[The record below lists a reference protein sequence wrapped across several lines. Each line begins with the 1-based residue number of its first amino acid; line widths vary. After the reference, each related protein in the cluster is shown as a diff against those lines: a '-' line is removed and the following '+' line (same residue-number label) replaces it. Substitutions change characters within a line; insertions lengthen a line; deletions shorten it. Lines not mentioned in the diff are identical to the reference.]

1 MSANEKLEALL
12 APVVDDLGYEYV
24 GIEYSSN
31 PKNRLLRLYI
41 DRPIDQ
47 QETGIGVDDCEV
59 VSREVS
65 ALLDVEEPISGQYTL
80 EVSSPGIARPLFTA
94 EHFSRFIGETAKVQL
109 HAPIDGRRKFKGL
122 IVAVADDEVTL
133 AVDGQQVQLPLV
145 DMLKAHL
152 APDIDALLAAS
163 GNGSAPPNVE

>member
-1 MSANEKLEALL
+1 MSANDKLEALL
-12 APVVDDLGYEYV
+12 APVVEDLGYEYV

-41 DRPIDQ
+41 DQP
-47 QETGIGVDDCEV
+47 ETGIGVDDCET

-65 ALLDVEEPISGQYTL
+65 ALLDVEEPITGQYTL
-80 EVSSPGIARPLFTA
+80 EVSSPGIERPLFTA
-94 EHFSRFIGETAKVQL
+94 EHFSRFIGEMAKVQL

-133 AVDGQQVQLPLV
+133 AGDGQQWQLPLA

-163 GNGSAPPNVE
+163 GNGSAQSNVE